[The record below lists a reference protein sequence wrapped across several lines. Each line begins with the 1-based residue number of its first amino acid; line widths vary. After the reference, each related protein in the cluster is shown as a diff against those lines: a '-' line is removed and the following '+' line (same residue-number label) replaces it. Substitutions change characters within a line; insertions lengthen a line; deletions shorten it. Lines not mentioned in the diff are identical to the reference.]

1 MKAQGRGVA
10 DGGLV
15 ATQVARRRRRSRCR
29 SCSSPCAGLLVAS
42 WRNLPTIDPGFR
54 RDHVLLVNADIANT
68 QTPADLR
75 SALFAQSLE
84 RLRAVPAVLAAG
96 GALITPVSGSGW
108 NDRVKADG
116 YVPASGKEAMSW
128 ANAVTDGYFAALGVR
143 RIAGR
148 DFDAT
153 DTRNSPRVAIVD
165 ESMAR
170 KYFRTLNAVGK
181 RFQVGK
187 GDGGPLIEV
196 VGVVA
201 DTEVQVAPRLRGIDH
216 LLSGKPAASQRATAA
231 VRHSNR
237 RVPPSTRLPA

>member
-1 MKAQGRGVA
+1 MDPFR
-10 DGGLV
+10 L
-15 ATQVARRRRRSRCR
+15 
-29 SCSSPCAGLLVAS
+29 AGLYQQMNQSVAS
-42 WRNLPTIDPGFR
+42 AGDRSQTIATIDPGFR
-54 RDHVLLVNADIANT
+54 RDHVLIVNADIANT

-116 YVPASGKEAMSW
+116 YVPASDKEAMSW

-153 DTRNSPRVAIVD
+153 DTLETRRASPSWTSRWRRSTSVRSTPSA
-165 ESMAR
+165 SA
-170 KYFRTLNAVGK
+170 FRSAKET
-181 RFQVGK
+181 
-187 GDGGPLIEV
+187 
-196 VGVVA
+196 A
-201 DTEVQVAPRLRGIDH
+201 DR
-216 LLSGKPAASQRATAA
+216 SSK
-231 VRHSNR
+231 
-237 RVPPSTRLPA
+237 